1 MGIAITKYGLIKH
14 NIDFIKPLSKVLKEI
29 NDNPD
34 SIEHLEEKQKAVEE
48 TINNIIEIKGD

>member
-1 MGIAITKYGLIKH
+1 MEENL
-14 NIDFIKPLSKVLKEI
+14 
-29 NDNPD
+29 D